1 MVLTRRAA
9 LGALTS
15 ALLSIALVGVTPGCL
30 PKTAPVR
37 ASAAT
42 PTALCVVLTKVN
54 DGTLTSAPASLN
66 KGLEEELVARNLT
79 PSLVEIDA
87 AAADAFRARRSTPQ
101 RVEWLVSKRA
111 DAALI
116 VLVEAQVEYYTQ
128 MSGRFRWTVDVRVT
142 ASPASDLSQ
151 AVQSEFSVPVAL
163 QYQHEREEV
172 ALEEAGPVIERQVA
186 SVLDQLVGG
195 LSAP

>member
-1 MVLTRRAA
+1 MVLTRRSA
-9 LGALTS
+9 LGALFG
-15 ALLSIALVGVTPGCL
+15 ALSGVALVGLTPGCL
-30 PKTAPVR
+30 PKTVPVR
-37 ASAAT
+37 AAAAT

-54 DGTLTSAPASLN
+54 DGTLTSAPASLMQ
-66 KGLEEELVARNLT
+66 GLEAELTARNLT
-79 PSLVEIDA
+79 PSLVKIDT

-101 RVEWLVSKRA
+101 RVEWIVSKRA
-111 DAALI
+111 DATLI

-128 MSGRFRWTVDVRVT
+128 ISGRFRWTVDVRVT
-142 ASPASDLSQ
+142 ASPASDFSQ